1 VVCDWVVHLIAM
13 GVKESE
19 KRLVL
24 VGWLKMLFWR
34 LKEKKLTSQLTTHT
48 NNLSLKKVG
57 I

>member
-34 LKEKKLTSQLTTHT
+34 LKEKKLASQLTTHT